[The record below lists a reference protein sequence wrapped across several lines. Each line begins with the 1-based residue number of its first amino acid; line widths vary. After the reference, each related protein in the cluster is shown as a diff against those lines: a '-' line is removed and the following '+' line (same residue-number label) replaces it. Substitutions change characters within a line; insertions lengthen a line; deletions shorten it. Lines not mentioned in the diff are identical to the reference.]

1 MMGRRRFGK
10 PCMQAAVIVF
20 AKENRLAVVAVLDH
34 VQRLIGQEVAAEPCH
49 ASLVG
54 GEHNPFQRQNAARNA
69 AKPYCEPKE
78 NDTDPNSL

>member
-1 MMGRRRFGK
+1 
-10 PCMQAAVIVF
+10 MQAAVIVF

-49 ASLVG
+49 ASLVRSEVRS
-54 GEHNPFQRQNAARNA
+54 EHNSFQRQNAARNA